1 MRSEV
6 VGYEVFYS
14 MSDVDDLDIWQRK
27 TVGLVTSIDL
37 VNLERH
43 AQVQLHKVILWD
55 CFINLFVNFQVY
67 YFVYKLKKC
76 VLLGYLFMVKVSVFH
91 FIRFGLG

>member
-1 MRSEV
+1 MRSQV

-43 AQVQLHKVILWD
+43 AQVCVIFVLREGGDIRLFITLVLKVL
-55 CFINLFVNFQVY
+55 
-67 YFVYKLKKC
+67 
-76 VLLGYLFMVKVSVFH
+76 
-91 FIRFGLG
+91 

>member
-1 MRSEV
+1 MRSQV

-43 AQVQLHKVILWD
+43 AQVCVIFVLREEGDNWLVITLVLKVL
-55 CFINLFVNFQVY
+55 
-67 YFVYKLKKC
+67 
-76 VLLGYLFMVKVSVFH
+76 
-91 FIRFGLG
+91 